1 MTPRVDTVP
10 VTRDAMGTTFEVV
23 LYGEEPDYLA
33 HAAETALDVV
43 EELDEQLSVYV
54 ETSDVCQLNAE
65 AADGPVRV
73 DPELFDVLTLCETL
87 HRETDGAFD
96 IMVGPLLRCWGF
108 YRRKGRVPPRAEL
121 AKARRLVGMR
131 HVTLDPEDRTVAFG
145 RRGVAIDL
153 GGIGKGYAVDKV
165 ADGLRQLGLT
175 SFLVHGGTSS
185 VRAVGAPPGRKAWE
199 LGIRHPL
206 DATKR
211 LTTLKLRERAL
222 STSGGY
228 EKFFVA
234 EGRRYCHVLDPRP
247 RTHGR
252 QSDS

>member
-65 AADGPVRV
+65 AADGPARV
-73 DPELFDVLTLCETL
+73 DPELFDLLTLCDTL

-96 IMVGPLLRCWGF
+96 ITVGPLLRCWGF
-108 YRRKGRVPPRAEL
+108 YRRKGRVPRRAAL

-131 HVTLDPEDRTVAFG
+131 HVKLDPED
-145 RRGVAIDL
+145 
-153 GGIGKGYAVDKV
+153 
-165 ADGLRQLGLT
+165 T
-175 SFLVHGGTSS
+175 S
-185 VRAVGAPPGRKAWE
+185 R
-199 LGIRHPL
+199 
-206 DATKR
+206 
-211 LTTLKLRERAL
+211 
-222 STSGGY
+222 
-228 EKFFVA
+228 
-234 EGRRYCHVLDPRP
+234 
-247 RTHGR
+247 
-252 QSDS
+252 